1 MILTLTEGVFMYNG
15 YKVVDVHGHMTT
27 PPVFRQFLAETV
39 SQNTPGRK
47 LDLSDEQLEAAQQRH
62 LKFMDDRNIDVQLI
76 GPRPI
81 AMWHWMRPFL
91 QEFWALTVNNVIA
104 RIVKLHPDRF
114 RGMAQL
120 PQSKEKDTRNCV
132 AELERCVK
140 ELGFVGAY
148 LNPDPAGDKQA
159 PGVHDEYWY
168 PLYEKA
174 VDLDVPLMVHPSITY
189 DRRLEIIPAN
199 YQMNNYLEEFVAMQ
213 LYSHSDVF
221 EKFPKLKI
229 VICHC
234 GGGLNRFI
242 PTDRHVGQ
250 KDLKTNLFYDACCY
264 DVHYLEAAIKQR
276 GVDQMLFGTE
286 SPGSGGAVRPETGKP
301 SDDLIPVIDGI
312 GFLNAEDK
320 RKIFHANPLRVF
332 NKVKL

>member
-1 MILTLTEGVFMYNG
+1 MYNG
-15 YKVVDVHGHMTT
+15 QTVVDVHGHMTT
-27 PPVFRQFLAETV
+27 PAGFRQFLAEIV

-47 LDLSDEQLEAAQQRH
+47 LEVTDEQLENAQQRH
-62 LKFMDDRNIDVQLI
+62 LKFMDDRNVDVQLI

-91 QEFWALTVNNVIA
+91 QEFWAETTNNVIA

-120 PQSKEKDTRNCV
+120 PQCSISKDTRNCLP
-132 AELERCVK
+132 EFERCVK

-148 LNPDPAGDKQA
+148 LNPDPGGDKQT
-159 PGVHDEYWY
+159 PGVHEEYWF
-168 PLYEKA
+168 PLYEQA
-174 VDLDVPLMVHPSITY
+174 VELDVPLMIHPSVTY

-199 YQMNNYLEEFVAMQ
+199 YQMNNYIEEFIAMQ
-213 LYSHSDVF
+213 LLTHSKVF
-221 EKFPKLKI
+221 EIFPKLKI
-229 VICHC
+229 TICHC

-242 PTDRHVGQ
+242 PTDKHVGQ
-250 KDLKTNLFYDACCY
+250 GDFSKNLFYDCCVY

-276 GVDQMLFGTE
+276 GVDQILFGTE
-286 SPGSGGAVRPETGKP
+286 SPGSGGAIRPETGMP

-312 GFLNAEDK
+312 NFLSTEDK
-320 RKIFHANPLRVF
+320 LKIFQTNPLKVF
-332 NKVKL
+332 TKVKI

>member
-1 MILTLTEGVFMYNG
+1 MYNG
-15 YKVVDVHGHMTT
+15 QKVVDVHGHMTT
-27 PPVFRQFLAETV
+27 PAPFRQFLAETV
-39 SQNTPGRK
+39 AQNTPGRK
-47 LDLSDEQLEAAQQRH
+47 LDMSDEQLETAQQRH

-91 QEFWALTVNNVIA
+91 QDFWATTVNNVIA

-120 PQSKEKDTRNCV
+120 PQSKEKDTSHCV

-148 LNPDPAGDKQA
+148 LNPDPAGDKQT
-159 PGVHDEYWY
+159 PGVHEEYWF
-168 PLYEKA
+168 PLYQKA
-174 VDLDVPLMVHPSITY
+174 VDLDVPLMIHPSITY

-199 YQMNNYLEEFVAMQ
+199 YQMNNYIEEFVAQQ
-213 LYSHSDVF
+213 LYSHSNVF
-221 EKFPKLKI
+221 ETFPKLKI

-234 GGGLNRFI
+234 GGALNRFI
-242 PTDRHVGQ
+242 PTDHHVGR
-250 KDLKTNLFYDACCY
+250 KDLRNNLYYDCCAY
-264 DVHYLEAAIKQR
+264 DVHFLIAALKQR

-286 SPGSGGAVRPETGKP
+286 SPGSGGAIRPDTGKP
-301 SDDLIPVIDGI
+301 SDDLVPVVDGI
-312 GFLNAEDK
+312 DFLSGEDK
-320 RKIFHANPLRVF
+320 LKIFQKNPLRVF
-332 NKVKL
+332 SKVKI

>member
-1 MILTLTEGVFMYNG
+1 MHNHQ
-15 YKVVDVHGHMTT
+15 KVVDVHGHMTT
-27 PPVFRQFLAETV
+27 PAPFRQFLAETV
-39 SQNTPGRK
+39 AQNTPGRK
-47 LDLSDEQLEAAQQRH
+47 LEMTDEQLENAQQRH

-91 QEFWALTVNNVIA
+91 QDFWATTVNDVIA

-132 AELERCVK
+132 AEFERSVK

-148 LNPDPAGDKQA
+148 LNPDPAGDKLT
-159 PGVHDEYWY
+159 PGVHEEYWH

-174 VDLDVPLMVHPSITY
+174 VQLDVPLMIHPSITY

-199 YQMNNYLEEFVAMQ
+199 YQVNNYLEEFVAMQ
-213 LYSHSDVF
+213 LYSHSKVF
-221 EKFPKLKI
+221 ETFPKLKI
-229 VICHC
+229 VVCHC

-242 PTDRHVGQ
+242 PTDRHVG
-250 KDLKTNLFYDACCY
+250 KAGLKNNLFYDACCY

-276 GVDQMLFGTE
+276 GVDQMLFGSE

-301 SDDLIPVIDGI
+301 SDDLVPVIDSLV
-312 GFLNAEDK
+312 FLSAEDK
-320 RKIFHANPLRVF
+320 LKIFQKNPLKVF
-332 NKVKL
+332 TKVKI

>member
-1 MILTLTEGVFMYNG
+1 MYNG
-15 YKVVDVHGHMTT
+15 QTVVDVHGHMTT
-27 PPVFRQFLAETV
+27 PAGFRQFLAEIV

-47 LDLSDEQLEAAQQRH
+47 LEVTDEQLENAQQRH
-62 LKFMDDRNIDVQLI
+62 LKFMDERNIDVQLI

-91 QEFWALTVNNVIA
+91 QEFWAETTNNVIA

-120 PQSKEKDTRNCV
+120 PQCATSKDTGNCLP
-132 AELERCVK
+132 ELERCVK

-148 LNPDPAGDKQA
+148 LNPDPAGDKQT
-159 PGVHDEYWY
+159 PGVHEEYWF

-174 VDLDVPLMVHPSITY
+174 VQLDVPLMIHPSVTY
-189 DRRLEIIPAN
+189 DRRLEVIPAN
-199 YQMNNYLEEFVAMQ
+199 YQMNNYLEEFIAMQ
-213 LYSHSDVF
+213 LLTHSKVF
-221 EKFPKLKI
+221 QIFPKLRI
-229 VICHC
+229 TICHC

-242 PTDRHVGQ
+242 PTDKHVGQ
-250 KDLKTNLFYDACCY
+250 GDFSNNLFYDCCVY

-276 GVDQMLFGTE
+276 GVDQILFGTE

-301 SDDLIPVIDGI
+301 SDDLIPVIDQLR
-312 GFLNAEDK
+312 FLTAEDK
-320 RKIFHANPLRVF
+320 TKIFQKNPLKVF
-332 NKVKL
+332 TKVKI

>member
-1 MILTLTEGVFMYNG
+1 MYNG

-27 PPVFRQFLAETV
+27 PAGFRQFLAEIV

-47 LDLSDEQLEAAQQRH
+47 LEVTDEQLEAAQQRH
-62 LKFMDDRNIDVQLI
+62 LKFMDDRNIDIQLV

-91 QEFWALTVNNVIA
+91 QEFWAKTTNDVIA

-120 PQSKEKDTRNCV
+120 PQSRDNDTRACLP
-132 AELERCVK
+132 EFERCVK

-148 LNPDPAGDKQA
+148 LNPDPAGDKQT
-159 PGVHDEYWY
+159 PGVHEEYWY

-174 VDLDVPLMVHPSITY
+174 VELDVPLMVHPSIGY

-213 LYSHSDVF
+213 LYSHSNVF
-221 EKFPKLKI
+221 RVFPKLKI
-229 VICHC
+229 TICHC

-242 PTDRHVGQ
+242 PTDKHVGQ
-250 KDLKTNLFYDACCY
+250 GDFSKNLFYDSCVY
-264 DVHYLEAAIKQR
+264 DENYLEAAIKQR
-276 GVDQMLFGTE
+276 GVEQVLFGTE

-301 SDDLIPVIDGI
+301 SDDMIPVIDGLK
-312 GFLNAEDK
+312 FLSAEDK
-320 RKIFHANPLRVF
+320 RKIFQTNPLKVF
-332 NKVKL
+332 TKVKL

>member
-1 MILTLTEGVFMYNG
+1 MHNG

-27 PPVFRQFLAETV
+27 PAPFRQFLAETV
-39 SQNTPGRK
+39 AQNTPGRK
-47 LDLSDEQLEAAQQRH
+47 LELTDEQLENAQQRH
-62 LKFMDDRNIDVQLI
+62 LKFMDERDIDIQLI

-91 QEFWALTVNNVIA
+91 QEYWCRVTNDVIA
-104 RIVKLHPDRF
+104 RIVNLHPDRF

-120 PQSKEKDTRNCV
+120 PQSKERDTRNCV

-148 LNPDPAGDKQA
+148 LNPDPAGDKQT
-159 PGVHDEYWY
+159 PGVHEEYWY
-168 PLYEKA
+168 SLYEKA
-174 VDLDVPLMVHPSITY
+174 VELDVPLMVHPSITY

-213 LYSHSDVF
+213 LYSHSNVF
-221 EKFPKLKI
+221 KVFPKLKI

-242 PTDRHVGQ
+242 PTDKHVGQ
-250 KDLKTNLFYDACCY
+250 GDFSKNLFYDCCCY
-264 DVHYLEAAIKQR
+264 DLHYLEAAIKQR

-286 SPGSGGAVRPETGKP
+286 SPGSGGAVRPENGRA
-301 SDDLIPVIDGI
+301 SDDLIPVIAELS
-312 GFLNAEDK
+312 FLSAEDK
-320 RKIFHANPLRVF
+320 KKIFQINPLKVF
-332 NKVKL
+332 SKVKL

>member
-1 MILTLTEGVFMYNG
+1 MHNG

-27 PPVFRQFLAETV
+27 PAPFRQFLAETV
-39 SQNTPGRK
+39 AQNTPGRK
-47 LDLSDEQLEAAQQRH
+47 LELTDEQLENAQQRH
-62 LKFMDDRNIDVQLI
+62 LKFMDERDIDIQLI

-91 QEFWALTVNNVIA
+91 QEYWCRVTNDVIA

-120 PQSKEKDTRNCV
+120 PQSKERDTRNCV

-148 LNPDPAGDKQA
+148 LNPDPAGDKQT
-159 PGVHDEYWY
+159 PGVHEEYWY

-174 VDLDVPLMVHPSITY
+174 VELDVPLMVHPSITY
-189 DRRLEIIPAN
+189 DRRLEIIPSN

-213 LYSHSDVF
+213 LYSHSNVF
-221 EKFPKLKI
+221 KVFPKLKI

-242 PTDRHVGQ
+242 PTDKHVGQ
-250 KDLKTNLFYDACCY
+250 GDFSKNLFYDCCCY
-264 DVHYLEAAIKQR
+264 DLHYLEAAIKQR

-286 SPGSGGAVRPETGKP
+286 SPGSGGAVRPENGRA
-301 SDDLIPVIDGI
+301 SDDLIPVIAELS
-312 GFLNAEDK
+312 FLSVEDK
-320 RKIFHANPLRVF
+320 KKIFQINPLKVF
-332 NKVKL
+332 SKVKL

>member
-1 MILTLTEGVFMYNG
+1 MHNG
-15 YKVVDVHGHMTT
+15 HKVVDVHGHMST
-27 PPVFRQFLAETV
+27 PAPFRQFLAETV
-39 SQNTPGRK
+39 AQNTPGRK
-47 LDLSDEQLEAAQQRH
+47 LEMTDEQLENAQQRH
-62 LKFMDDRNIDVQLI
+62 LKFMDERNIDIQLV

-91 QEFWALTVNNVIA
+91 QDFWCRTVNDVIA

-114 RGMAQL
+114 CGMAQL
-120 PQSKEKDTRNCV
+120 PQSKERDTRNCV

-159 PGVHDEYWY
+159 PGVHEEYWY

-174 VDLDVPLMVHPSITY
+174 VELDVPLMIHPSITY

-213 LYSHSDVF
+213 LYAHSNVF
-221 EKFPKLKI
+221 QVFPKLKI

-242 PTDRHVGQ
+242 PTDKHVGQ
-250 KDLKTNLFYDACCY
+250 GDFSKTLFYDCCCY
-264 DVHYLEAAIKQR
+264 DEHYLEAAIKQR
-276 GVDQMLFGTE
+276 GVDQMVFGTE
-286 SPGSGGAVRPETGKP
+286 SPGSGGAVRPDTGKP
-301 SDDLIPVIDGI
+301 SDDLIPVIDRLA
-312 GFLNAEDK
+312 FLSPEDK
-320 RKIFHANPLRVF
+320 LKIFQKNPLKVF
-332 NKVKL
+332 TKVKI

>member
-1 MILTLTEGVFMYNG
+1 MHNG
-15 YKVVDVHGHMTT
+15 HKVVDVHGHMTT
-27 PPVFRQFLAETV
+27 PAPFRQFLAETV
-39 SQNTPGRK
+39 AQNTPGRK
-47 LDLSDEQLEAAQQRH
+47 LEMSDEQLESAQQRH
-62 LKFMDDRNIDVQLI
+62 LKFMDERNIDIQLI

-91 QEFWALTVNNVIA
+91 QDFWCRTVNDVIA

-120 PQSKEKDTRNCV
+120 PQTKEKDTRHCV
-132 AELERCVK
+132 PELERCVK
-140 ELGFVGAY
+140 DLGFVGAY

-159 PGVHDEYWY
+159 PGVHEEYWH

-174 VDLDVPLMVHPSITY
+174 VELDVPLMVHPSITY
-189 DRRLEIIPAN
+189 DRRLEIIPSN

-213 LYSHSDVF
+213 LYTHSRVF
-221 EKFPKLKI
+221 QTFPKLKI

-250 KDLKTNLFYDACCY
+250 GDFSNNLFFDCCCY
-264 DVHYLEAAIKQR
+264 DEHYLEAAIKQR

-286 SPGSGGAVRPETGKP
+286 SPGSGGAVRPDTGKP
-301 SDDLIPVIDGI
+301 SDDLIPVIDSLK
-312 GFLNAEDK
+312 FLSAADK
-320 RKIFHANPLRVF
+320 LKILQKNPLKVF
-332 NKVKL
+332 TKVAI

>member
-1 MILTLTEGVFMYNG
+1 MYNG
-15 YKVVDVHGHMTT
+15 QTVVDVHGHMTT
-27 PPVFRQFLAETV
+27 PAGFRQFLAEIV

-47 LDLSDEQLEAAQQRH
+47 LEVTDEQLENAQQRH
-62 LKFMDDRNIDVQLI
+62 LKFMDDRNVDVQLI

-91 QEFWALTVNNVIA
+91 QEFWAETTNNVIA

-120 PQSKEKDTRNCV
+120 PQCSISKDTRNCLP
-132 AELERCVK
+132 EFERCVK

-148 LNPDPAGDKQA
+148 LNPDPGGDKQT
-159 PGVHDEYWY
+159 PGVHEEYWF
-168 PLYEKA
+168 PLYEQA
-174 VDLDVPLMVHPSITY
+174 VELDVPLMIHPSVTY

-199 YQMNNYLEEFVAMQ
+199 YQMNNYIEEFIAMQ
-213 LYSHSDVF
+213 LLTHSKVF
-221 EKFPKLKI
+221 AIFPKLKI
-229 VICHC
+229 TICHC

-242 PTDRHVGQ
+242 PTDKHVGQ
-250 KDLKTNLFYDACCY
+250 GDFSKNLFYDCCVY

-276 GVDQMLFGTE
+276 GVDQILFGTE
-286 SPGSGGAVRPETGKP
+286 SPGSGGAIRPETGMP

-312 GFLNAEDK
+312 NFLSTEDK
-320 RKIFHANPLRVF
+320 LKIFQTNPLKVF
-332 NKVKL
+332 TKVKI

>member
-1 MILTLTEGVFMYNG
+1 MHNG
-15 YKVVDVHGHMTT
+15 QKVVDVHGHMTT
-27 PPVFRQFLAETV
+27 PAPFRQFLAETV
-39 SQNTPGRK
+39 AQNTPGRK
-47 LDLSDEQLEAAQQRH
+47 LEMTDEQLENAQQRH
-62 LKFMDDRNIDVQLI
+62 LKFMDDRNIDIQLI

-81 AMWHWMRPFL
+81 AMWHWMRSFL
-91 QEFWALTVNNVIA
+91 QDFWATTVNNVIA

-132 AELERCVK
+132 AELERCIK

-148 LNPDPAGDKQA
+148 LNPDPAGDKQT
-159 PGVHDEYWY
+159 PGVHEEYWF

-174 VDLDVPLMVHPSITY
+174 VQLDAPLMIHPSITY
-189 DRRLEIIPAN
+189 DRRLEVIPAN

-213 LYSHSDVF
+213 LYSHSKVF
-221 EKFPKLKI
+221 ETFPKLKI

-242 PTDRHVGQ
+242 PTDHHVGQ
-250 KDLKTNLFYDACCY
+250 KDLRNNLYYDCCAY
-264 DVHYLEAAIKQR
+264 DVNYLTAAIKQR
-276 GVDQMLFGTE
+276 GIDQMLFGTE

-301 SDDLIPVIDGI
+301 SDDLVPVIDSLE
-312 GFLNAEDK
+312 FLSAEDK
-320 RKIFHANPLRVF
+320 LKIFQKNPLKVF
-332 NKVKL
+332 TKVKI